1 MVLLALEGLDY
12 GLPLLGVEP
21 LQFLLV
27 FLLRFDKRLL
37 FLDDRG
43 LEFDEEL
50 PVAGEDSFDAKGED
64 VAAHEAVAEGGERFR
79 LDGPQQVRLGV
90 QLPQGVVTQVVRH
103 EV

>member
-43 LEFDEEL
+43 LEFDE
-50 PVAGEDSFDAKGED
+50 
-64 VAAHEAVAEGGERFR
+64 
-79 LDGPQQVRLGV
+79 
-90 QLPQGVVTQVVRH
+90 
-103 EV
+103 

>member
-1 MVLLALEGLDY
+1 M
-12 GLPLLGVEP
+12 
-21 LQFLLV
+21 
-27 FLLRFDKRLL
+27 
-37 FLDDRG
+37 
-43 LEFDEEL
+43 
-50 PVAGEDSFDAKGED
+50 AGEGVFDAKGED